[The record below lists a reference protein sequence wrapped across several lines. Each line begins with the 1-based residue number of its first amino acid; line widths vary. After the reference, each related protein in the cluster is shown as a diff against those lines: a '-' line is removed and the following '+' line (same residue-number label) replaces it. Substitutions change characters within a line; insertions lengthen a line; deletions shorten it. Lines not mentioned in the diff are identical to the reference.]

1 MSEEPIKKEEKNS
14 FFRELQRRN
23 VFRVASVYAITA
35 WLVIQITV
43 AIFPYLKI
51 PNWVATAII
60 VFFLLGF
67 PIALVLAWAFE
78 MSPEGIV
85 RTSSEEAENNPY
97 PPAKKKPFTGTII
110 NVSLVALL
118 ILQYLYFS
126 YWNPMRG
133 EENPVLAVSE
143 DKSIAVLPFENL
155 STNEENE
162 YFSDGLTEDII
173 TQLSKIKSLRVI
185 SRTSVLQYKENPRP
199 VSEIAR
205 ELGIT
210 VVLEG
215 SVRRVGD
222 RIRIS
227 GQLIDAI
234 NDRHLWAESYDRD
247 IEDVFV
253 VQSEIAQTIASTLE
267 AQLTPSEKENI
278 EKQPTENISA
288 YDFYLKGRDY
298 YYQYTDQAN
307 EMAIEQFKKA
317 IALDPDY
324 ALAWAGLGDAYSQK
338 NTLYGYEFTW
348 NDSSIAAGEKAIALD
363 PTSSE
368 AYKALANAYNYAKQ
382 YDQAFELLQ
391 KAVTLNPNNAAAVGN
406 LGSSYFLQGKLSEAL
421 KWQKKAALLN
431 PKSSI
436 PSYIIGWVYRL
447 LGDHDSAE
455 LWLTKS
461 INQQPLPD
469 AYRELAYSYV
479 SQGREAEAL
488 ALIPSLLGLEEDNSR
503 IFEIAGIIADYAG
516 DTTRA
521 TEYYRQSIALNE
533 SVNTDPQTISPIG
546 LGRIMLKSGNDMEGN
561 LLLTR
566 ATALSLDEINQ
577 GSQAD
582 DPPFNL
588 AAINAIQ
595 GRKTEALQ
603 WLQQAVD
610 ARLIDYALLEHS
622 PYFEN
627 IRQEP
632 EFLQIVAS
640 LKLEIVEMREQAENQ
655 SLQLP
660 PSL

>member
-51 PNWVATAII
+51 PNWVATAVI

-110 NVSLVALL
+110 NISLVALL

-126 YWNPMRG
+126 YWNPVSSEAG
-133 EENPVLAVSE
+133 ETLQVVGNR
-143 DKSIAVLPFENL
+143 SIAVLPFENL

-173 TQLSKIKSLRVI
+173 TQLSKINSLRVI
-185 SRTSVLQYKENPRP
+185 SRTSVLQYKDNPKP
-199 VSEIAR
+199 VKQIAE
-205 ELGIT
+205 ELGVT

-215 SVRRVGD
+215 SVRRIGD

-234 NDRHLWAESYDRD
+234 NDRHLWADSYNRNIESVFELQSD
-247 IEDVFV
+247 I
-253 VQSEIAQTIASTLE
+253 AKTIASTLE
-267 AQLTPSEKENI
+267 AQLSDSEKKNLEKKPTDNI
-278 EKQPTENISA
+278 TA

-298 YYQYTDQAN
+298 YYQYTDESN
-307 EMAIEQFKKA
+307 EKAIEQFKMA
-317 IALDPDY
+317 IEQDPEY

-368 AYKALANAYNYAKQ
+368 AYKALANAYNYAQQ
-382 YDQAFELLQ
+382 YDKAFELLQ
-391 KAVTLNPNNAAAVGN
+391 QAVQLNPNNAAAVGN
-406 LGSSYFLQGKLSEAL
+406 LGSSYFLQGELADAM

-436 PSYIIGWVYRL
+436 PSYIIGWTYRL
-447 LGDHDSAE
+447 MGDHASAE
-455 LWLTKS
+455 LWLRKS
-461 INQQPLPD
+461 IQQRPLPD

-479 SQGREAEAL
+479 SQGKDAEAL
-488 ALIPSLLGLEEDNSR
+488 ALIPAVLEMEQGNSR
-503 IFEIAGIIADYAG
+503 VYEMAGIIADYAG
-516 DTTRA
+516 DTA
-521 TEYYRQSIALNE
+521 SAAGYYRKSIKLNE
-533 SVNTDPQTISPIG
+533 SVNTDPQTVSPIG
-546 LGRIMLKSGNDMEGN
+546 LGRILLAEGKTMEGN
-561 LLLTR
+561 ILLTR
-566 ATALSLDEINQ
+566 ASALSLDEISG

-582 DPPFNL
+582 DPPYKL
-588 AAINAIQ
+588 AAISAIL
-595 GRKTEALQ
+595 GRNEEAIN
-603 WLQQAVD
+603 WLQQAITN
-610 ARLIDYALLEHS
+610 RWIDYALLEHS
-622 PYFEN
+622 PYLEN

-632 EFLQIVAS
+632 EFQQIVDS
-640 LKLEIVEMREQAENQ
+640 LQQEVEAMRVQAENE
-655 SLQLP
+655 SLQIP